1 MIDGIDLKILRML
14 GKQGRIS
21 NVEIAK
27 KLTIPHSTVWQKI
40 KRMIKS
46 GIVNFSCN
54 VITSKFP
61 DILIVFAG
69 VTINENRK
77 LILHELVNLP
87 NGLFTVMVT
96 WRFDFILVFIA
107 KSTEMLNSTI
117 LKISDMKGV
126 VHTESFIVLENHGLN
141 IRSDKFSNLIRF
153 FCDLVDSD
161 NSNKGVLRVKILNP
175 PTDEICY

>member
-1 MIDGIDLKILRML
+1 MIDGVDLKILSML

-40 KRMIKS
+40 KRMIEN

-61 DILIVFAG
+61 DIIIFFAG
-69 VTINENRK
+69 ITINENRNF
-77 LILHELVNLP
+77 ILHDLVTLP

-96 WRFDFILVFIA
+96 GRFDFIIVFIA

-117 LKISDMKGV
+117 LKISDIKGV
-126 VHTESFIVLENHGLN
+126 VHTESFIVLENHGLD
-141 IRSDKFSNLIRF
+141 IRSDKFNSLIKTAFAIESERIKIT
-153 FCDLVDSD
+153 
-161 NSNKGVLRVKILNP
+161 NK
-175 PTDEICY
+175 D